1 MDFLHLNTTLISLL
15 TVFLGYLLGLWSYY
29 RKKEHEQIM
38 HRYLE
43 QGVDLISANIDHALN
58 VFNENYMRSLSFLK
72 KFRDAEKVGVQI
84 AEEVNLLKFSIYDP
98 RSFSVTP
105 FYKLKSLVGD
115 DVFWDVTQLLFAFV
129 GTTQSFFE
137 NDLKF
142 TIQAFYTKGIRTAP
156 AETICDCYL
165 NKVRELYRESEKF
178 YSIVKEL
185 QNIALIL
192 ESEPLTF
199 KKLEKLKKRTEIMKT
214 VQLLR
219 DQFKE
224 NINS

>member
-1 MDFLHLNTTLISLL
+1 M
-15 TVFLGYLLGLWSYY
+15 
-29 RKKEHEQIM
+29 KK
-38 HRYLE
+38 
-43 QGVDLISANIDHALN
+43 
-58 VFNENYMRSLSFLK
+58 
-72 KFRDAEKVGVQI
+72 
-84 AEEVNLLKFSIYDP
+84 VNLADLQESVQDRSAFKTLSDYLALCHIFLNFVKNEKLTRIISPSHSNYIFYQYSAKYGHKITRPLNINSI
-98 RSFSVTP
+98 
-105 FYKLKSLVGD
+105 KSLVGD

-142 TIQAFYTKGIRTAP
+142 TIQAFYSKGVQTAP
-156 AETICDCYL
+156 AEKICDCYL
-165 NKVRELYRESEKF
+165 NKSRELYKESEKF
-178 YSIVKEL
+178 YVIVKEL

-219 DQFKE
+219 DQFREDICGVKDQKL
-224 NINS
+224 N